1 MEDLFDKTKD
11 RWQRHFRYPLV
22 LRFLWVAGILIA
34 VAALLVA
41 IDWPRWEPLDKV
53 RDAVTATPRRRYAA
67 FGAAILAALWC
78 VWVSFKSWATHII
91 CSPTSI
97 KMSVLYHGRRRISW
111 VNIREVHYKWRLLGH
126 TLTFFGSDGARVAF
140 RSSINGY
147 DSIIALLRD
156 RVPDHINARLD
167 ELIGEEEDD
176 QSSEDDTPRADDT
189 GQPPQEGQQPAQA
202 GGDSPGEPEPNP
214 QGNE

>member
-22 LRFLWVAGILIA
+22 LRFFWVAGILIA

-147 DSIIALLRD
+147 NSIIALLRD

-167 ELIGEEEDD
+167 ELIGEEEEEAEPAAD
-176 QSSEDDTPRADDT
+176 QEGPQDHAKEPPLPPPQPEPGPDDTASDETRSD
-189 GQPPQEGQQPAQA
+189 
-202 GGDSPGEPEPNP
+202 GDE
-214 QGNE
+214 

>member
-22 LRFLWVAGILIA
+22 LRFLWMAGILIA

-202 GGDSPGEPEPNP
+202 GGDSPGEPEPNT